1 MQVDYFR
8 RIKTVLKAQF
18 KVHII
23 NNCPFKDD
31 ATSMQDSALAAHEAL
46 KKQVADL
53 LQGYVL
59 RDMEDLLLTQQM
71 IETGSTTMQYDGP
84 HVYSILT
91 FQCDFYDRT

>member
-31 ATSMQDSALAAHEAL
+31 ATSMRDSALAAHEAL
-46 KKQVADL
+46 KTGCRPATE
-53 LQGYVL
+53 YVFA
-59 RDMEDLLLTQQM
+59 RDMEDLLLTQQN
-71 IETGSTTMQYDGP
+71 D
-84 HVYSILT
+84 
-91 FQCDFYDRT
+91 